1 MTSVSAWLRPGGCTI
16 MRTRSPALQSPCVC
30 GWIDAHKQ
38 TDVSRVHLVLHF
50 LPGEGEVLRRRTLLN
65 KRRAT
70 PSMTLSLLP
79 NVEGF
84 PSLCVCVCV
93 RVCVCVTASRP
104 NKNCPISTTP
114 QSTTTPREPA
124 PPAVPTPSPP
134 PEHSE
139 LNPGPYREIYEIKR
153 DSWQRLRAAEKAT
166 VVFHQRTEPR

>member
-1 MTSVSAWLRPGGCTI
+1 

-50 LPGEGEVLRRRTLLN
+50 LPGEGEVLRRRTLPN

-84 PSLCVCVCV
+84 PSLCVCGGEPVEVASDLAYIWSRCFCL
-93 RVCVCVTASRP
+93 RVPGLGIVQ
-104 NKNCPISTTP
+104 ISID
-114 QSTTTPREPA
+114 
-124 PPAVPTPSPP
+124 
-134 PEHSE
+134 
-139 LNPGPYREIYEIKR
+139 LDFI
-153 DSWQRLRAAEKAT
+153 
-166 VVFHQRTEPR
+166 